1 MSCNEYEYLIQGYV
15 DQTLTDE
22 EKEQL
27 NNHISNCESCK
38 QDLHG
43 MIEVVSFIEDMNS
56 VNDIAGGN
64 RKSRFSTKVL
74 STCVAVCSAMMFA
87 FYFPYEYHFSEAIS
101 KFDQRN
107 FILAA
112 ETEELPI
119 PGNQNVILLLPRS
132 KSKMTDRKQDFSEDP
147 FDITWVYPSAYSHL
161 TDFEWDNESEQ
172 YVLINIPDHET
183 LIKVLALLNRGK
195 LNVFQDQYNFPI
207 SVVIEN
213 NDRELDIQPLNVNIQ
228 GKEIRPLF
236 EQLTKVSFQLSH

>member
-22 EKEQL
+22 EKVQL
-27 NNHISNCESCK
+27 NNHISECERCK
-38 QDLHG
+38 EDLHD

-56 VNDIAGGN
+56 VNEIAGGN
-64 RKSRFSTKVL
+64 SKSRFSTKIL
-74 STCVAVCSAMMFA
+74 STCVAVCSAMMFS
-87 FYFPYEYHFSEAIS
+87 FYFSYEYQFFETIS
-101 KFDQRN
+101 KFEQRN

-132 KSKMTDRKQDFSEDP
+132 KSKLTARKQDFSEDP

-161 TDFEWDNESEQ
+161 TEFEWDYESEQ
-172 YVLINIPDHET
+172 FVLINIPDRET
-183 LIKVLALLNRGK
+183 LIEVLTLLNKGK
-195 LNVFQDQYNFPI
+195 LNIFQDQYNFPI

-213 NDRELDIQPLNVNIQ
+213 NDRELDIQPLNFNIQ
-228 GKEIRPLF
+228 EKEIRPLF